1 MSTTA
6 RQTNLLVQR
15 DWTKVYQT
23 FTNADFTS
31 YDFETLR
38 NTMINYL
45 KTYYPEDYNDF
56 IESSEFIALI
66 DMLAFLGQSL
76 AFRTDLN
83 ARENYI
89 DTAQRRDSIL
99 KLARMLSYNPQR
111 NTGANGFIK
120 IDNIR
125 TTESVVD
132 SNGINLA
139 NQIINWNDIAND
151 NWLEQFTA
159 VINAAL
165 LDNQMVGKPGNSQII
180 NGIQTDE
187 YGISLV
193 PNVLPIVP
201 FQATVNG
208 SAYRFEAVSATS
220 AGQQYIYEAD
230 PTTSG
235 KFNILYKNDN
245 NGNGSVNTGFFL
257 YFKQGTMTTSDFSIV
272 NAIPNNFV
280 SINTNN
286 INNNDSWLYT
296 LNVNNNP
303 STLWSQVPAIAGLNI
318 VYNQQSQKNLYQV
331 NTRDKDQVDL
341 VFGDGSFAN
350 IPQGKFRYFFRTT
363 NGLNYTITPDDMKSV
378 VISFNYI
385 SKTNAIETLTFTA
398 SLKYSVANATATQS
412 LTNIKTMAPQ
422 QYYTQ
427 NRMITAE
434 DYNIFPLT
442 SFNSIQKIKAINRT
456 SSGVSLYLDSL
467 DPTGSYSGTNLFGD
481 DGALYTQSFIQTF
494 TFDFLTSNDVY
505 NVIYDEVVPKIVSKE
520 MLHFYYA
527 NYPRYTQA
535 NITFT
540 QASETTSSS
549 TGYLYN
555 GAAQQ
560 QVGSGVSNNLKYIA
574 TGSLLKFT
582 APSGKFFDN
591 QNNLETGSGNTTLYA
606 PVVSALNNSQPINSN
621 NNLLSLATSIPTGSV
636 LSSIIAPYT
645 NTLPNSLVLQMVAQ
659 IQSYNTFGLRYD
671 QTAMTWKIITSQN
684 LASTSSAFSLTN
696 AGDTSGQG
704 LDSSWLI
711 SFNYVNGLYTVSYRG
726 LNYVFQSAGQTTF
739 YFNPDVKVYNSVT
752 GSTVTDNIKVLKIN
766 SQSDSASPLG
776 TDFNWQVYNTIT
788 QSDGYVDP
796 DKILVTFPSTMM
808 ENIPDNPD
816 FFTNIVNPTV
826 NPNNKLVFFQAT
838 NSGYSNFINYNLY
851 NSSSVSTQYPTGT
864 AITGNV
870 SLFNNGQV
878 FYAYNEGNV
887 YVLNNGTVSTTS
899 NIIAQT
905 GRDNLYFQYKHN
917 APARS
922 RIDPTPVNLID
933 VYVLTAN
940 YATDYIAWVQDTT
953 GTLTEPTL
961 PTADS
966 LQLAYQNL
974 DNYKSMGDSLI
985 FSPARFKPLFGPKAD
1000 STLRARFKVVPGA
1013 GANITDYEIKTSV
1026 IAAIN
1031 NYFNI
1036 NNWDFGEPFYFSEL
1050 AAYLHSALAPNISS
1064 VLIVP
1069 TDTSVV
1075 FGNYFQINAQP
1086 WEIITSAA
1094 TVNDIDVI
1102 TAITAAQLNLSLAAL
1117 NGNNNN
1123 TLIGTY

>member
-1 MSTTA
+1 MSSTA

-15 DWTKVYQT
+15 DWTKIYQT

-45 KTYYPEDYNDF
+45 KTYYPEDFNDF
-56 IESSEFIALI
+56 VDSSEYIALI

-83 ARENYI
+83 ARENFM

-111 NTGANGFIK
+111 NTSASGFLK
-120 IDNIR
+120 IDSIR
-125 TTESVVD
+125 TTESVTD

-139 NQIINWNDIAND
+139 NQVISWNDITND
-151 NWLEQFTA
+151 NWLEQFTSI
-159 VINAAL
+159 VNASL
-165 LDNQMVGKPGNSQII
+165 LTNQTVGKPGNSQII
-180 NGIQTDE
+180 NGVQTDE

-193 PNVLPIVP
+193 PNVLPVVP
-201 FQATVNG
+201 FQASIGG
-208 SAYRFEAVSATS
+208 STYKFEAISATS
-220 AGQQYIYEAD
+220 AGQQYVYEVD

-245 NGNGSVNTGFFL
+245 NGNGSINTGFFL
-257 YFKQGTMTTSDFSIV
+257 YFKQGTLTTTSFNIV
-272 NAIPNNFV
+272 NAIPNNSV
-280 SINTNN
+280 SINSNN
-286 INNNDSWLYT
+286 INNNDLWLYS
-296 LNVNNNP
+296 LDVNSNP
-303 STLWSQVPAIAGLNI
+303 SVLWNQVPAIAGLNI

-331 NTRDKDQVDL
+331 NSRDGDQIDL

-350 IPQGKFRYFFRTT
+350 IPQGNFKSYFRVS
-363 NGLNYTITPDDMKSV
+363 NGLNYTITPDDMKLIT
-378 VISFNYI
+378 ISFNYI
-385 SKTNAIETLTFTA
+385 SKNNAVETVTFTA
-398 SLKYSVANATATQS
+398 SLKYTVTNASATQS
-412 LTNIKTMAPQ
+412 LASIKTMAPQ

-442 SFNSIQKIKAINRT
+442 SFNSIQKVKAINRT

-481 DGALYTQSFIQTF
+481 DGALYETTTVDTF

-505 NVIYDEVVPKIVSKE
+505 NVIYDEVIPKIVSKE

-540 QASETTSSS
+540 QASETTSSA

-555 GAAQQ
+555 GASQQ
-560 QVGSGVSNNLKYIA
+560 QVGTGVSNNLKYVTIGA
-574 TGSLLKFT
+574 LLQFT
-582 APSGKFFDN
+582 APNGYYFDA
-591 QNNLETGSGNTTLYA
+591 QNNLQAGTGNSILYA
-606 PVVSALNNSQPINSN
+606 PVVSALNNAQPISAN
-621 NNLLSLATSIPTGSV
+621 NNLVSLASNVPTSAQLSDIIPAFLNDLPNAVV
-636 LSSIIAPYT
+636 LS
-645 NTLPNSLVLQMVAQ
+645 MVSQ
-659 IQSYNTFGLRYD
+659 IQSYNNFGLRYD
-671 QTAMTWKIITSQN
+671 QVNRTWALITSQN
-684 LASTSSAFSLTN
+684 LSSSTSPFSLTHT
-696 AGDTSGQG
+696 GDTTGQG
-704 LDSSWLI
+704 LDASWLI
-711 SFNYVNGLYTVSYRG
+711 SFNYSNGLYTVSYRG
-726 LNYVFQSAGQTTF
+726 LQYIFQSAGQTTF
-739 YFNPDVKVYNSVT
+739 YFNPATKVYNSVT
-752 GSTVTDNIKVLKIN
+752 GSTVTDNIKILKIN
-766 SQSDSASPLG
+766 SQADTSTAIG
-776 TDFNWQVYNTIT
+776 TDYTWQIYNTIT

-796 DKILVTFPSTMM
+796 DKVLVTFPSTMM

-826 NPNNKLVFFQAT
+826 NPTNKLVFFEAVS
-838 NSGYSNFINYNLY
+838 SGYSNFVNYNLLDSTTV
-851 NSSSVSTQYPTGT
+851 NSQYPTLST
-864 AITGNV
+864 ITGNA
-870 SLFNNGQV
+870 SLYTSGQL

-887 YVLNNGTVSTTS
+887 YILNNGAPTITS
-899 NIIAQT
+899 NVVAET
-905 GRDNLYFQYKHN
+905 GRGNLYFQYKHN

-922 RIDPTPVNLID
+922 RIDPTPVNLVD
-933 VYVLTAN
+933 MYVLTAT
-940 YATDYIAWVQDTT
+940 YATDYVAWLQDTT
-953 GTLTEPTL
+953 NTLTEPTL

-966 LQLAYQNL
+966 LELAYQSL
-974 DNYKSMGDSLI
+974 DNYKAIGDSLI
-985 FSPARFKPLFGPKAD
+985 YNPAQFKPLFGAKAD
-1000 STLRARFKVVPGA
+1000 PTLRARFKVVPGA
-1013 GANITDYEIKTSV
+1013 GSNITDYELKTSV
-1026 IAAIN
+1026 ISAIN
-1031 NYFNI
+1031 NYFNV
-1036 NNWDFGEPFYFSEL
+1036 NNWDFGETFYFSEL
-1050 AAYLHSALAPNISS
+1050 AAYLHTALAPNIAS

-1102 TAITAAQLNLSLAAL
+1102 NAITAAQLNLSLSGL
-1117 NGNNNN
+1117 NTNNS
-1123 TLIGTY
+1123 LIGTY

>member
-15 DWTKVYQT
+15 DWTKIYQT

-56 IESSEFIALI
+56 IESSEYIALI

-83 ARENYI
+83 ARENFI

-111 NTGANGFIK
+111 NTCASGFIK
-120 IDNIR
+120 IDSIR
-125 TTESVVD
+125 TTEAVVD

-139 NQIINWNDIAND
+139 NQVVSWNDISND

-159 VINAAL
+159 IVNATL
-165 LDNQMVGKPGNSQII
+165 LDNQTVGKPSNSQSIH
-180 NGIQTDE
+180 GVQTDE
-187 YGISLV
+187 YSMSLV
-193 PNVLPIVP
+193 PNVLPVVP
-201 FQATVNG
+201 FQSVIGG
-208 SAYRFEAVSATS
+208 SSYRFEAVSASS
-220 AGQQYIYEAD
+220 AGEQYVYEVD
-230 PTTSG
+230 PTTNG

-257 YFKQGTMTTSDFSIV
+257 FFKQGTLTTSDFNIV

-286 INNNDSWLYT
+286 INNSDQWLYS
-296 LNVNNNP
+296 LNVNSNP
-303 STLWSQVPAIAGLNI
+303 STLWAKVPAISGLNI
-318 VYNQQSQKNLYQV
+318 VYNQSSQKNLYQI
-331 NTRDKDQVDL
+331 NTRDQDQIDL

-350 IPQGKFRYFFRTT
+350 IPQGKFRLYFRAS
-363 NGLNYTITPDDMKSV
+363 NGISYTITPDDMKAIT
-378 VISFNYI
+378 ISFNYI
-385 SKTNAIETLTFTA
+385 SKYNAVETVTFVA
-398 SLKYSVANATATQS
+398 SLKYTVTNATATQS
-412 LTNIKTMAPQ
+412 LTSIKTMAPQ

-427 NRMITAE
+427 NRMVTAE

-442 SFNSIQKIKAINRT
+442 NFNSIQKVKAINRT

-467 DPTGSYSGTNLFGD
+467 DPTGSYSGTNLFAD
-481 DGALYTQSFIQTF
+481 DGALYKELFTQTF

-505 NVIYDEVVPKIVSKE
+505 NVIYDNVIPKIVSKE
-520 MLHFYYA
+520 MVHFYYA
-527 NYPRYTQA
+527 YYPRYTQA

-540 QASETTSSS
+540 QLNETTSSS
-549 TGYLYN
+549 AGYFYN
-555 GAAQQ
+555 GATQQ
-560 QVGSGVSNNLKYIA
+560 QVGPGITNNLKYVT
-574 TGSLLKFT
+574 TGALLQFT
-582 APSGKFFDN
+582 APNGYYFDDQHNLQQGTGKTTMYVPVLSSY
-591 QNNLETGSGNTTLYA
+591 NNN
-606 PVVSALNNSQPINSN
+606 QPIQSN
-621 NNLLSLATSIPTGSV
+621 NNLVTLAASVPTGAILTSIIP
-636 LSSIIAPYT
+636 PYT
-645 NTLPNSLVLQMVAQ
+645 NSLPNNLVLQIVAQ
-659 IQSYNTFGLRYD
+659 IQAYNDFGLRYD
-671 QTAMTWKIITSQN
+671 QSTMTWKLITSQN
-684 LASTSSAFSLTN
+684 LASTSAAFSLTH
-696 AGDTSGQG
+696 AGDTAGQG
-704 LDSSWLI
+704 LDASWLI
-711 SFNYVNGLYTVSYRG
+711 SCNYNNGLYTVTYRG
-726 LNYVFQSAGQTTF
+726 LKYVFQSAGQTTF
-739 YFNPDVKVYNSVT
+739 YFNPETKVYNSVT
-752 GSTVTDNIKVLKIN
+752 GATVTDIVKVLKIN
-766 SQSDSASPLG
+766 SQADSSSPIG
-776 TDFNWQVYNTIT
+776 TDYPWQIYNTIT

-796 DKILVTFPSTMM
+796 DKVLVTFPSTMM

-816 FFTNIVNPTV
+816 YFTSIVAPSVNPT
-826 NPNNKLVFFQAT
+826 NKLVFQQSV
-838 NSGYSNFINYNLY
+838 NSGYSNFVDMNLF
-851 NSSSVSTQYPTGT
+851 NSDLVSTAYPTLS
-864 AITGNV
+864 AINGNV
-870 SLFNNGQV
+870 SLFTSGQV

-887 YVLNNGTVSTTS
+887 YVLQNGTPTITS
-899 NIIAQT
+899 NIIART

-933 VYVLTAN
+933 MYVLTAN
-940 YATDYIAWVQDTT
+940 YATDYIAWVQDIT
-953 GTLTEPTL
+953 GTLTEPSL

-966 LQLAYQNL
+966 LELAYQGL
-974 DNYKSMGDSLI
+974 DDYKSIGDSLI
-985 FSPARFKPLFGPKAD
+985 YNPAKFKPLFGPKAD

-1013 GANITDYEIKTSV
+1013 GTNVTDYELKTSV

-1031 NYFNI
+1031 NYFNV

-1064 VLIVP
+1064 ILIVP
-1069 TDTSVV
+1069 TDTSVA

-1094 TVNDIDVI
+1094 TVNDVDVI
-1102 TAITAAQLNLSLAAL
+1102 TAITAAQLNLSLSTL